1 MNYQEWEKDI
11 PETFKADTLWNMS
24 VYRYALFLGDL
35 SWHDV
40 SKLQKDR
47 RMLRLSDQL
56 YRAVGSVSANIA
68 EGYSRGT
75 GKDRAR
81 FYEYALG
88 SARESRDWYYK
99 SRHLLS
105 DEVIEHRFDLLEN
118 IIRLLLTMIPKQ
130 RGRTIREENVLY
142 EVGFQEEVPLPE

>member
-81 FYEYALG
+81 FYERVVV
-88 SARESRDWYYK
+88 S
-99 SRHLLS
+99 
-105 DEVIEHRFDLLEN
+105 
-118 IIRLLLTMIPKQ
+118 PKAWFNY
-130 RGRTIREENVLY
+130 GY
-142 EVGFQEEVPLPE
+142 S